1 MLQVGG
7 RSSDMETVSTTAS
20 PHRLAPG
27 TRFRTEPIRNPGGSA
42 LIGGVMM
49 LNGDLIGAAVRLAD
63 GTIRVEQLEPA
74 APRPWVVAARRLPF
88 ARGMAALA
96 SGLSA
101 SIAALLWSARVTG
114 SGGPDASGLGSGRAS
129 RYAALAF
136 ATMVSVA
143 PFWAIHAIVGAVGGG
158 RLTAGVVE
166 GAVRLTFLSGYL
178 WLVGRWGRIAD
189 VFGYHG
195 AEHKTIA
202 CYEAGDP
209 LVPAVV
215 AGHSRFHPR
224 CGTAFA
230 FWAVMVVTAVGAA
243 SGDLGPAVGALV
255 RVGALSVAVGVGY
268 EIVRAGSRAGTTR
281 LGWAL
286 RAPGLVLQHLTTR
299 EPRLDQIETAIA
311 ALRSCATEAQRLAID
326 MAVADYQ
333 HFGPQPFARATEA
346 FSLMSW

>member
-1 MLQVGG
+1 M
-7 RSSDMETVSTTAS
+7 A
-20 PHRLAPG
+20 
-27 TRFRTEPIRNPGGSA
+27 NPGGSA

-49 LNGDLIGAAVRLAD
+49 LNGERIGAAVRLAD
-63 GTIRVEQLEPA
+63 GTIRVEQI
-74 APRPWVVAARRLPF
+74 APQATRAWVLAARRLPLT
-88 ARGMAALA
+88 RGLAALA
-96 SGLSA
+96 TGLSA

-114 SGGPDASGLGSGRAS
+114 SGGPDAPGLGSGRAA
-129 RYAALAF
+129 RYAALVF
-136 ATMVSVA
+136 AGVVSVA

-166 GAVRLTFLSGYL
+166 GVVRLGFLSGYL

-195 AEHKTIA
+195 AEHKTIT

-209 LVPAVV
+209 LVPTV
-215 AGHSRFHPR
+215 AARHSRFHPR

-255 RVGALSVAVGVGY
+255 RVAALALAVSVGY
-268 EIVRAGSRAGTTR
+268 EIVRAGARAGTTS
-281 LGWAL
+281 LGWSL

-311 ALRSCATEAQRLAID
+311 ALRSCATDSQRADIDAAIAAWQRGQ
-326 MAVADYQ
+326 AV
-333 HFGPQPFARATEA
+333 
-346 FSLMSW
+346 SLDA